1 MNGKD
6 KIIKALNAKDYKEV
20 SASYS
25 KPKWNGWDFEGGWD
39 VTYDVEYTDESICDQ
54 INGISYDGD
63 NFLGA
68 VEAGFIL
75 TDKLSDVLKIIELM
89 PVNVILELTEDN
101 I

>member
-6 KIIKALNAKDYKEV
+6 KIINALNAKGYDDV
-20 SASYS
+20 SVSYS

-39 VTYDVEYTDESICDQ
+39 ITYDVEYTDESICDQ
-54 INGISYDGD
+54 IDSISYDGD

-75 TDKLSDVLKIIELM
+75 TDKLSDALRIIELM
-89 PVNVILELTEDN
+89 PANVKVELTEDVV
-101 I
+101 